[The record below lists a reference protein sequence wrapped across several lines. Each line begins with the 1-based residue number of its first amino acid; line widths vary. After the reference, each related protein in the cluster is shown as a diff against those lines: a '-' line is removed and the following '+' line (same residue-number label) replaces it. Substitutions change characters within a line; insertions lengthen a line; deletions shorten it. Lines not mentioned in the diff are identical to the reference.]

1 MAALDINDEILTD
14 HARKNLSILETIRRN
29 RTISRTD
36 ISKITKLNIVT
47 VSNYVNNYIEQGLVV
62 EKGLDI
68 SSGGR
73 RPAIVE
79 LNPKFGYVIGVD
91 LGLER
96 VVTVLTDLENNI
108 LAKTVISRPTKGEE
122 EVVQSLLS
130 SISEVIDKSK
140 VDTFKIKGVCVGAS
154 GVIDKEAGTIH
165 STAGTVSIY
174 VPITSVLEQKF
185 NIPTYLENDATAAA
199 YGEWSLGLGHTVD
212 IKVLMYMH
220 SGVGCGLIIGGE
232 MYHGASGTAGEP
244 SIKEP
249 EVEHTNCWVGDR
261 CPLAP
266 WIVDIWM
273 ADEARAAITKGEQT
287 KIKDIAKGVPENI
300 TMFTI
305 FEAAREQDEL
315 AKQLIQRA
323 GRNLGI
329 KVAFLINL
337 FNPSLVV
344 IGGGIEQGGVIILD
358 SVKEMVKKYAF
369 EEMANIVKI
378 VPARLGED
386 SACLGAASMVIRRV
400 FTHM

>member
-1 MAALDINDEILTD
+1 MAALDLNDEVLTD

-29 RTISRTD
+29 KTISRTD

-91 LGLER
+91 LGLKK
-96 VVTVLTDLENNI
+96 VVASLTDLETNI
-108 LAKTVISRPTKGEE
+108 LAKSVVKRPAKGEE
-122 EVVQSLLS
+122 EVVQTLVDT
-130 SISEVIDKSK
+130 IDEIIDKSK
-140 VDTFKIKGVCVGAS
+140 IDTFKIKGICIGAS

-174 VPITSVLEQKF
+174 VPVTSVIEQKF

-199 YGEWSLGLGHTVD
+199 YGEWSLGLGHTAD
-212 IKVLMYMH
+212 IKILLYMH
-220 SGVGCGLIIGGE
+220 SGVGCGIIIDGE
-232 MYHGASGTAGEP
+232 IYHGASGTAGEP

-249 EVEHTNCWVGDR
+249 EVEHNPCWVGQR
-261 CPLAP
+261 CPVAP
-266 WIVDIWM
+266 WNVDIWM
-273 ADEARAAITKGEQT
+273 ADDVKAAILKGEET
-287 KIKDIAKGVPENI
+287 KIKNLVKGNLDKI
-300 TMFTI
+300 DMGTI
-305 FEAAREQDEL
+305 FDAARQKDEL
-315 AKQLIQRA
+315 ATKLIQNA

-329 KVAFLINL
+329 KIAFLINL

-344 IGGGIEQGGVIILD
+344 IGGGIEQGGVALLD
-358 SVKEMVKKYAF
+358 SIKEMIRKYAF
-369 EEMANIVKI
+369 EEMANVVKI
-378 VPARLGED
+378 VPSRLGED
-386 SACLGAASMVIRRV
+386 SASLGAASLVIRKV